1 MATSNSTIRFSLKAN
16 CLRGQETSP
25 FKAQVRAYKTMN
37 REEMIA
43 DMAEMNASVSR
54 QEIIVVLDLMKA
66 VIKKYLL
73 MGFRVK
79 TDLFNAQVTVKGG
92 FASDEDEYDSDRHTV
107 HVRMAPAADLKKIGA
122 QNARMEKVRDQE
134 PEPAL
139 DRVYDFESQSKNGT
153 VSPGHLAEM
162 KGVNLDFDGND
173 EAQGVY
179 FVGAADALIKAEV
192 VHRLRGS
199 TVLFKVPELSPGAY
213 SLVVRRGFGN
223 EIREGRLKYMISV
236 N

>member
-16 CLRGQETSP
+16 CLQGQETSP

-92 FASDEDEYDSDRHTV
+92 FASDEDEYDPARHAV
-107 HVRMAPAADLKKIGA
+107 RVRMAPGKSLL
-122 QNARMEKVRDQE
+122 RH
-134 PEPAL
+134 
-139 DRVYDFESQSKNGT
+139 Y
-153 VSPGHLAEM
+153 
-162 KGVNLDFDGND
+162 
-173 EAQGVY
+173 
-179 FVGAADALIKAEV
+179 LIP
-192 VHRLRGS
+192 L
-199 TVLFKVPELSPGAY
+199 
-213 SLVVRRGFGN
+213 N
-223 EIREGRLKYMISV
+223 
-236 N
+236 